1 MEINIF
7 EKQHSKLI
15 LRKREWIEVHERG
28 KEGFKKKK
36 TRGRNYLKIKRKVYS
51 QCAFLCIMLYFNKV
65 KIITNTN
72 KQEKD

>member
-1 MEINIF
+1 M
-7 EKQHSKLI
+7 
-15 LRKREWIEVHERG
+15 
-28 KEGFKKKK
+28 KEGRRDLKKK

>member
-28 KEGFKKKK
+28 KEGFKKKNP
-36 TRGRNYLKIKRKVYS
+36 R
-51 QCAFLCIMLYFNKV
+51 
-65 KIITNTN
+65 
-72 KQEKD
+72 EKLFKD